1 MEKNSQEIIAGG
13 GVVWRRNA
21 QDVIEM
27 ALVHRVR
34 YDDWSLPKGKV
45 EGEESII
52 ACAYREIMEETG
64 FAVRFGPQLGTYSY
78 PVKEQIKHVTYWSV
92 KYLKDIG
99 TPNPSEVD
107 QVKWIVLSEAREVVT
122 RELDRDVISR
132 FMELDPD
139 TKPLVLLRHAQEI
152 GRAHV

>member
-21 QDVIEM
+21 QDVIEI

-64 FAVRFGPQLGTYSY
+64 FAVRFGPQLGTYSDR
-78 PVKEQIKHVTYWSV
+78 KSTRLNSSHSSV
-92 KYLKDIG
+92 SRM
-99 TPNPSEVD
+99 PS
-107 QVKWIVLSEAREVVT
+107 SA
-122 RELDRDVISR
+122 
-132 FMELDPD
+132 
-139 TKPLVLLRHAQEI
+139 
-152 GRAHV
+152 